1 MCTCTYISIIIDLLI
16 NNLMTHKVTH
26 QQPPSPEPAQPVT
39 LYTTLDY
46 TKLTLSS
53 VSEYLEEE
61 DREREGK
68 GEGEER

>member
-39 LYTTLDY
+39 LY
-46 TKLTLSS
+46 KLTLSS